1 MPKDHEPTTTT
12 LPPPHNLQAEMAVLG
27 AILFDNNAHQRVTD
41 ILKPRDFYAPA
52 NSAIF
57 EVLDRLIASG
67 RVADGVTLREHFDRD
82 GKLVDIGGAR
92 YLADLLD
99 SAAFGPEILD
109 YAKLIHDLSLRRE
122 LIDIGSE
129 MVQKATRADIDE
141 PGEFQIQDAEKKLFS
156 LAERGAGAQGF
167 QTFNSALATSIET
180 ATLAFKRD
188 GKIAGVPTG
197 LSELDRMLG
206 GLHGSD
212 LIILAARPSMGKTA
226 LATNIAY
233 YAAKNCKRS
242 PGPNGIM
249 KTDEGGVVGFFSLE
263 MSSDQLA
270 ARVLADVSAVPSDKM
285 RKGDL
290 SPRDY
295 EMIRE
300 AAQSMEGLP
309 LYIDD
314 MGGISIS
321 QLSARARRL
330 QRTSGLDLLIIDYL
344 QLVTPS
350 GSSKNQGRVQE
361 VTEITKSL
369 KALAK
374 ELAIPIIALSQ
385 LSRAVESREDKRPQL
400 SDLRESGSIEQD
412 ADVVMFIYRE
422 AYYLE
427 RLEPGEGDPRHA
439 EWKDQMALKFN
450 VAEVIIAKQRHGP
463 IGRVEVGFNPARVKF
478 SNLEKRFNDGA
489 PPPGGG
495 GFVSGGGGGGGFGG
509 GGGGGWQNKP
519 KSGGGGFL
527 PDGNE

>member
-1 MPKDHEPTTTT
+1 
-12 LPPPHNLQAEMAVLG
+12 MAVLG

-122 LIDIGSE
+122 LIDIGAE

-206 GLHGSD
+206 GLHKSD

-242 PGPNGIM
+242 PGSNGIM

-270 ARVLADVSAVPSDKM
+270 ARVLADVSQVPSDKM
-285 RKGDL
+285 RKGEL

-300 AAQSMEGLP
+300 AAQTMEGLP

-321 QLSARARRL
+321 QLAARARRL

-400 SDLRESGSIEQD
+400 ADLRESGSIEQD

-427 RLEPGEGDPRHA
+427 RLEPDVGDPRHA
-439 EWKDQMALKFN
+439 DWQAQMGIKSN

-478 SNLEKRFNDGA
+478 SNLDKRFNDGA
-489 PPPGGG
+489 APPNG
-495 GFVSGGGGGGGFGG
+495 GFVTGGGGGGGGFGG
-509 GGGGGWQNKP
+509 GGGGGWGNKP
-519 KSGGGGFL
+519 KSGGGAFL

>member
-1 MPKDHEPTTTT
+1 MPKDADTPQQT
-12 LPPPHNLQAEMAVLG
+12 PPPHNLQAEMAVLG
-27 AILFDNNAHQRVTD
+27 AILFDNNAHQRVSD
-41 ILKPRDFYAPA
+41 VLKPRDFYAPA

-57 EVLDRLIASG
+57 DVLDRLISNG
-67 RVADGVTLREHFDRD
+67 RVADGVTLREHFERD
-82 GKLVDIGGAR
+82 GRLVDIGGAR

-109 YAKLIHDLSLRRE
+109 YARLVHDLSLRRE

-129 MVQKATRADIDE
+129 MVQKATKSEIDE
-141 PGEFQIQDAEKKLFS
+141 PGDMQIQEAEKKLFA

-167 QTFNSALATSIET
+167 QSFNTALAQSIET

-197 LSELDRMLG
+197 LNDLDRMLG
-206 GLHGSD
+206 GLHKSD
-212 LIILAARPSMGKTA
+212 LVILAARPSMGKTA

-233 YAAKNCKRS
+233 YAAKHCRRS
-242 PGPNGIM
+242 TGPNGTM
-249 KTDEGGVVGFFSLE
+249 KTDEGAVVGFFSLE

-270 ARVLADVSAVPSDKM
+270 ARVLADVSGVPSDKM
-285 RKGDL
+285 RRGDL

-295 EMIRE
+295 EQIRE
-300 AAQSMEGLP
+300 AASDMEGIP

-344 QLVTPS
+344 QLITPG
-350 GSSKNQGRVQE
+350 GSRRSDNRVQE

-385 LSRAVESREDKRPQL
+385 LSRAVEQREDKRPQL

-427 RLEPGEGDPRHA
+427 RLEPDVNDRDKHMA
-439 EWKDQMALKFN
+439 WNDQMAQKGN
-450 VAEVIIAKQRHGP
+450 IAEVIISKQRHGP
-463 IGRVEVGFNPARVKF
+463 IGKVEVGFNPARVRF
-478 SNLEKRFNDGA
+478 SNLDRSHGYESRNDRGPSMA
-489 PPPGGG
+489 GT
-495 GFVSGGGGGGGFGG
+495 S
-509 GGGGGWQNKP
+509 KP
-519 KSGGGGFL
+519 FL
-527 PDGNE
+527 PDGRE

>member
-1 MPKDHEPTTTT
+1 MPKDHEPTQQ

-57 EVLDRLIASG
+57 DVLDRLIAGG
-67 RVADGVTLREHFDRD
+67 RVADGVTLREHFERD

-109 YAKLIHDLSLRRE
+109 YAKLVHDLSLRRE
-122 LIDIGSE
+122 LIDIGSG
-129 MVQKATRADIDE
+129 MVQKATKSDLDE

-206 GLHGSD
+206 GLHKSD
-212 LIILAARPSMGKTA
+212 LVILAARPSMGKTA

-233 YAAKNCKRS
+233 YAAKHCKRS
-242 PGPNGIM
+242 PGSNGMM
-249 KTDEGGVVGFFSLE
+249 KTDEGAVVGFFSLE

-270 ARVLADVSAVPSDKM
+270 ARVLADVSQVPSDKM
-285 RKGDL
+285 RRGDL

-295 EMIRE
+295 EQIRE
-300 AAQSMEGLP
+300 AATTMEGLP

-321 QLSARARRL
+321 QLAARARRL

-439 EWKDQMALKFN
+439 EWAEQMGKKVN
-450 VAEVIIAKQRHGP
+450 VAEVIIAKQRHGA
-463 IGRVEVGFNPARVKF
+463 IGRVDVGFNPARVKF
-478 SNLEKRFNDGA
+478 SNLETRFNDSA
-489 PPPGGG
+489 PPSGGG
-495 GFVSGGGGGGGFGG
+495 GFIGGGGGGGGFGG
-509 GGGGGWQNKP
+509 GGGGWQNKP
-519 KSGGGGFL
+519 KGGGGGGSFL
-527 PDGNE
+527 PDGQE

>member
-1 MPKDHEPTTTT
+1 MPKDHEQPTQ

-27 AILFDNNAHQRVTD
+27 AILFDNNAHQRVSD
-41 ILKPRDFYAPA
+41 VLKPRDFYAPA
-52 NSAIF
+52 NAAIF
-57 EVLDRLIASG
+57 EVLDRLISGG
-67 RVADGVTLREHFDRD
+67 RVADGVTLREHFERD
-82 GKLVDIGGAR
+82 GKLIEIGGAR

-109 YAKLIHDLSLRRE
+109 YAKLVHDLSLRRE
-122 LIDIGSE
+122 LIDIGAG
-129 MVQKATRADIDE
+129 MVQKATSADIDE
-141 PGEFQIQDAEKKLFS
+141 PGEIQIQNAEKRLFS

-197 LSELDRMLG
+197 LNDLDRMLG
-206 GLHGSD
+206 GLHKSD
-212 LIILAARPSMGKTA
+212 LVILAARPSMGKTA

-233 YAAKNCKRS
+233 YAAKHCRRS
-242 PGPNGIM
+242 PGPNGMM
-249 KTDEGGVVGFFSLE
+249 KTDEGAVVGFFSLE

-270 ARVLADVSAVPSDKM
+270 ARVLADVSGIPSDKM

-295 EMIRE
+295 ESIRE
-300 AAQSMEGLP
+300 AATSMEGLP

-321 QLSARARRL
+321 QLAARARRL

-344 QLVTPS
+344 QLITP
-350 GSSKNQGRVQE
+350 GGNRRNDGRVQE

-385 LSRAVESREDKRPQL
+385 LSRAVEQREDKRPQL

-412 ADVVMFIYRE
+412 ADVVIFIYRE

-427 RLEPGEGDPRHA
+427 RLEPDVNDPRHA
-439 EWKDQMALKFN
+439 EWKDQVAAKFN
-450 VAEVIIAKQRHGP
+450 VAEIIISKQRHGP
-463 IGRVEVGFNPARVKF
+463 IGKVEVGFQPARVRF
-478 SNLEKRFNDGA
+478 SNLDRSQRSDDRSPA
-489 PPPGGG
+489 MAGGG
-495 GFVSGGGGGGGFGG
+495 
-509 GGGGGWQNKP
+509 K
-519 KSGGGGFL
+519 GFL
-527 PDGNE
+527 PDGRE

>member
-1 MPKDHEPTTTT
+1 MPKDHETPSATHV
-12 LPPPHNLQAEMAVLG
+12 PPHNLQAEMAVLG

-57 EVLDRLIASG
+57 EVLDKLISNG
-67 RVADGVTLREHFDRD
+67 RIADGVTLREHFDRD
-82 GKLVDIGGAR
+82 GKLAEIGGAR

-99 SAAFGPEILD
+99 SAAFGPEITD
-109 YAKLIHDLSLRRE
+109 YARLVHDLSLRRE
-122 LIDIGSE
+122 LIDIGAG
-129 MVQKATRADIDE
+129 MVSMAAKGDLE
-141 PGEFQIQDAEKKLFS
+141 VPGEAQIQDAERKLFS

-167 QTFNSALATSIET
+167 QSFNSALTTSIQT
-180 ATLAFKRD
+180 ATAAYKRD

-197 LSELDRMLG
+197 LSDLDRKLG
-206 GLHGSD
+206 GLHKSD

-242 PGPNGIM
+242 PGPNGQM

-270 ARVLADVSAVPSDKM
+270 GRILADVSGVPSDKM
-285 RKGDL
+285 RRGDL
-290 SPRDY
+290 TPSDY
-295 EMIRE
+295 EAIRD
-300 AAQSMEGLP
+300 AAEQMEGIP

-314 MGGISIS
+314 TGGISIS
-321 QLSARARRL
+321 QLAARARRL

-344 QLVTPS
+344 QLVMPS
-350 GSSKNQGRVQE
+350 GSRKTDGRVQE

-385 LSRAVESREDKRPQL
+385 LSRAVEQREDKRPQL
-400 SDLRESGSIEQD
+400 ADLRESGSIEQD

-439 EWKDQMALKFN
+439 EWKDQMARKFN
-450 VAEVIIAKQRHGP
+450 VAEVILAKQRHGP
-463 IGRVEVGFNPARVKF
+463 IGRVEVGFNPARVRF
-478 SNLEKRFNDGA
+478 SDLDRQYSDD
-489 PPPGGG
+489 GGG
-495 GFVSGGGGGGGFGG
+495 S
-509 GGGGGWQNKP
+509 
-519 KSGGGGFL
+519 SFL
-527 PDGNE
+527 PDGRE

>member
-1 MPKDHEPTTTT
+1 MPKDHEPTTQ

-41 ILKPRDFYAPA
+41 IIKPRDFYAPA

-82 GKLVDIGGAR
+82 GKLIDIGGAR

-129 MVQKATRADIDE
+129 MVQKATRSDIDE

-206 GLHGSD
+206 GLHPSD
-212 LIILAARPSMGKTA
+212 LVILAARPSMGKTA

-249 KTDEGGVVGFFSLE
+249 KTNEGGVVGFFSLE

-300 AAQSMEGLP
+300 AAQTMEGLP

-439 EWKDQMALKFN
+439 EWKDQMAMKFN

-478 SNLEKRFNDGA
+478 SNLEKRFD
-489 PPPGGG
+489 GGG
-495 GFVSGGGGGGGFGG
+495 GGSASSGGGGGFGGSGGGGFG

-519 KSGGGGFL
+519 KSGGGSFL